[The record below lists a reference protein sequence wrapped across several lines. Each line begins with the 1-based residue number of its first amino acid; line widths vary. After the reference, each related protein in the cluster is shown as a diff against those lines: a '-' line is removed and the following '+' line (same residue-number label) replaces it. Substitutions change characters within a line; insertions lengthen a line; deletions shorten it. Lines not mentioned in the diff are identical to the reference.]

1 MLVLALALPLSS
13 IRSDFY
19 HRIIDLLVQA
29 RKAASL
35 TQAEL
40 GMRIGQRQTFVSK
53 VELRERRLDV
63 AEFIL
68 ICRALEADPQQIIQV
83 AENEEH

>member
-1 MLVLALALPLSS
+1 
-13 IRSDFY
+13 
-19 HRIIDLLVQA
+19 
-29 RKAASL
+29 
-35 TQAEL
+35 
-40 GMRIGQRQTFVSK
+40 MRIGQRQTFVSK